1 MPLRSRV
8 TAFIKAG
15 IDRTVGARLDVIEG
29 VVNRLADA
37 IARAGDENARRA
49 QALTA
54 ELASMR
60 EELARRD
67 TNLLEQIQR
76 VRDIA
81 AADFD
86 GIPELRTQLLEARGT
101 EAYKAAFSTL
111 EPLVSV
117 RIATFNRSALLL
129 ERAIPS
135 VLRQTY
141 SNLEVVVVGDGCTDD
156 TAERLAAVPDPR
168 VRFVNLPHQGI
179 YPTEPRRRWMVA
191 GAPAMNDA
199 AQIAKGAWIAPLDDD
214 DEFHPEHVACLLDR
228 ARSGRFE
235 AVYGN
240 LEVKPRI
247 GESYVLR
254 RYPPAFGHFGW
265 QGAMYLS
272 ALRFFEYDLRAWVL
286 DEVADWTMCRRM
298 IEAGVRVGWV
308 DRPVTIL
315 YPTGPRIAEA
325 GEPQAS
331 DPT

>member
-15 IDRTVGARLDVIEG
+15 IGRTVGGRLDMIEG
-29 VVNRLADA
+29 MMNRLVDA
-37 IARAGDENARRA
+37 VARAGDENARRA
-49 QALTA
+49 QTLAA
-54 ELASMR
+54 ELASLR

-67 TNLLEQIQR
+67 AELLARIQH

-81 AADFD
+81 AAGFD
-86 GIPELRTQLLEARGT
+86 AIPELRAQLLEARRT
-101 EAYKAAFSTL
+101 EPYNAAFSTP

-141 SNLEVVVVGDGCTDD
+141 RNLEVVVVGDGCTDD
-156 TAERLAAVPDPR
+156 TAEKLAAVPDPR
-168 VRFVNLPHQGI
+168 VRFVNLPHQGV
-179 YPTEPRRRWMVA
+179 YPNEPRRRWMVA
-191 GAPAMNDA
+191 GAPAMNEA

-214 DEFHPEHVACLLDR
+214 DEFHPDHVACLLEH

-247 GESYVLR
+247 GEPYVLR

-265 QGAMYLS
+265 QGAIYLA

-308 DRPVTIL
+308 DRPVTVL
-315 YPTGPRIAEA
+315 YPTGPRVGEAAER
-325 GEPQAS
+325 
-331 DPT
+331 